1 MDILKKMDFKIIPFS
16 YSEFFVNH
24 VFETVVVFGF
34 WFISYF
40 SLLCIYFF
48 TILKINFYGL
58 SLTFSIG
65 NAAASDLNIYKFRAL
80 WIHWQLG

>member
-24 VFETVVVFGF
+24 VFETVVVFGV
-34 WFISYF
+34 
-40 SLLCIYFF
+40 L
-48 TILKINFYGL
+48 LKINFYGL

-65 NAAASDLNIYKFRAL
+65 NAAASDLNVYKFRAL